1 MKDKQD
7 SSKLATEFDWQE
19 RLRHDRIQIAKNVLP
34 VAIGAAAGFSLIY
47 FSIYI
52 MLTPTWQWALMTVFA
67 MLTTLL
73 YSAAYFLV
81 RRGRLTTA
89 VYLMVAGIDIHVIAG
104 PALVEGLLIT
114 GILTGFLALIFT
126 RLTVGQK
133 ENRIVLTVSG
143 VALLIG
149 GLLYNHPVVEV
160 ASAPVTIRSFIAI
173 LTTIGVVFFVGL
185 MLELR
190 DERYEDSL
198 SQVESYAKELSTQQ
212 QVLEERTFDLERQ
225 AGYLEAT
232 AEVMREAV
240 STLDLEDLLE
250 RVVTLINE
258 RFAFYR
264 LGIFLLDASEE
275 WVELRAASGEA
286 VRETLDRGFRLRV
299 GEEGIVGQV
308 ADNGEFYIASDV
320 REDPLFVD
328 DSDAV
333 DVRSEIAI
341 PLRAAGET
349 IGVLDVQSAELGTFT
364 EEIVAALRTLAD
376 QISLA
381 IRNARLFEQAQ
392 KALKAERRAYG
403 EFSREAWSE
412 MIRARPDLGYRYD
425 QGTITSLSDYA
436 ESSTAHDEGAAA
448 ADDLPEL
455 KLPIQVRGSVI
466 GTLNA
471 HKPGGAGEWTEGETA
486 VMEAMVEQLGAAL
499 ESARLYKDIQHRAA
513 RERLLGEI
521 TAQVRGTLDID
532 TILQT
537 AVREMRDKLDL
548 PEVVVKLAQEGHRH
562 EM

>member
-7 SSKLATEFDWQE
+7 SSKLATEFNWQE

-67 MLTTLL
+67 MLTTVL

-126 RLTVGQK
+126 RLTVGRK
-133 ENRIVLTVSG
+133 ENRIVLIVSG

-198 SQVESYAKELSTQQ
+198 SQVESYAKELSAQQ
-212 QVLEERTFDLERQ
+212 QVLEERTLDLERQ

-286 VRETLDRGFRLRV
+286 VRETLNRGFRLRV

-333 DVRSEIAI
+333 DVRSEVAI

-349 IGVLDVQSAELGTFT
+349 IGVLDVQSAELGSFT

-425 QGTITSLSDYA
+425 QGTITSLSDYS

-448 ADDLPEL
+448 ADNLPEL

-471 HKPGGAGEWTEGETA
+471 HKPGDAGEWTEGETA

-499 ESARLYKDIQHRAA
+499 ESARLYQDIQHRAA

-548 PEVVVKLAQEGHRH
+548 PEVVVKLAQAGHRH

>member
-7 SSKLATEFDWQE
+7 SSKLATEFNWQE

-67 MLTTLL
+67 MLTTVL

-126 RLTVGQK
+126 RLTVGRK

-198 SQVESYAKELSTQQ
+198 SQVESYAKELSAQQ
-212 QVLEERTFDLERQ
+212 QVLEERTLDLERQ

-286 VRETLDRGFRLRV
+286 VRETLNRGFRLRV

-333 DVRSEIAI
+333 DVRSEVAI

-349 IGVLDVQSAELGTFT
+349 IGVLDVQSAELGSFT

-425 QGTITSLSDYA
+425 QGTITSLSDYS

-448 ADDLPEL
+448 ADNLPEL

-471 HKPGGAGEWTEGETA
+471 HKPGDAGEWTEGETA

-499 ESARLYKDIQHRAA
+499 ESARLYQDIQHRAA

-548 PEVVVKLAQEGHRH
+548 PEVVVKLAQAGHRH